1 MMLDLW
7 ARIGQNLLGSSLGR
21 FSPVNRHPLCVAAV
35 KFVGNRSWL
44 ISQWMSMV
52 WARPRS
58 SHKFCLSHPWT
69 QRIHQLSQLRVSP
82 WWKCLVPWI
91 RRLKIVILIR
101 MTAGD
106 WDWSVCVCVGRG
118 HFFGS
123 KWRQGWDWSG
133 QFQDLLQDPAGM
145 VRMQMLLL
153 PLVASIAGLFASFGP
168 EMLGPLGP
176 CHSCGPWCPDNVW
189 HGRLGKAERPPF
201 WTFAS
206 NPIWV
211 NYNDLTAT
219 SLESWLIRE
228 IIPKWP

>member
-1 MMLDLW
+1 MD
-7 ARIGQNLLGSSLGR
+7 
-21 FSPVNRHPLCVAAV
+21 VN
-35 KFVGNRSWL
+35 G
-44 ISQWMSMV
+44 
-52 WARPRS
+52 
-58 SHKFCLSHPWT
+58 LSASTFIP
-69 QRIHQLSQLRVSP
+69 QVL
-82 WWKCLVPWI
+82 LVPSMDPEDSSVIAVEGQSLMEVPCPVDQTPQNCNFDTDDCW
-91 RRLKIVILIR
+91 RLRL
-101 MTAGD
+101 TG
-106 WDWSVCVCVGRG
+106 VCVCVGRG

-176 CHSCGPWCPDNVW
+176 CPSCGPWCPDNVW